1 MYLQHSRLSGR
12 LDLYHAGLPYD
23 SCMSC
28 RGFPFLKVGILLA
41 AVGLGAFK
49 IAQAKNIQVVVKEKD
64 DKKEA
69 KKGLWK

>member
-1 MYLQHSRLSGR
+1 
-12 LDLYHAGLPYD
+12 
-23 SCMSC
+23 MSC